1 MQELQFATKR
11 TELLQLYSKN
21 NVPFIATTRGVHSCR
36 SLMFRAVDLQ
46 ATGIASYLV
55 AEAGQILS
63 FFNYGIG
70 DMIQLSG
77 NAAHRAT
84 EADTMLTKGSR
95 TTASNDIVI
104 EWIAMAPRAIKCQY
118 LAANIGQF
126 DAAAT
131 PNVSVVRAL
140 TGGDA
145 AVVDPFGRIVPVDV
159 GASAT
164 LQHVLYQAVA
174 PFMSCR
180 FEWDNADRTEKMGTC
195 DQFTQGGGASYLNAN
210 GEPSVG
216 NRFRIPEGFLWARE
230 SQPASELIVNVRLE
244 NDVVIPF
251 GQVVS
256 PIDGTWP
263 PLQAMYVEIQMRL
276 GGLACR
282 VPGSN

>member
-36 SLMFRAVDLQ
+36 SLMFRAVDIQ
-46 ATGIASYLV
+46 ATGIASFLV

-70 DMIQLSG
+70 DMIALSG

-118 LAANIGQF
+118 LPGNVGQF

-131 PNVSVVRAL
+131 PNASVVRAL

-145 AVVDPFGRIVPVDV
+145 AVIDPFGRIVPVDV

-210 GEPSVG
+210 GEPSVA